1 MNETSQNIANIPV
14 HFVLSTDNKREWAR
28 SFSFADSRL
37 NNYWNLDLSR
47 KQRRLFGQSIEKP
60 VHNS

>member
-1 MNETSQNIANIPV
+1 MNKTAQNIANTPD
-14 HFVLSTDNKREWAR
+14 HFVLSTDNKTEWAR
-28 SFSFADSRL
+28 SFSLADSHL

-47 KQRRLFGQSIEKP
+47 KQRRLFGQSIVKP